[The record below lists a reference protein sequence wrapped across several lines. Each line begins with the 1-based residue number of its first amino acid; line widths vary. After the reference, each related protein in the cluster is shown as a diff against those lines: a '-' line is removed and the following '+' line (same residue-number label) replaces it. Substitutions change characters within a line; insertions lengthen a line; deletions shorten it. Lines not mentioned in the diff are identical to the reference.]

1 MREGIST
8 NRRCDPFAPCLR
20 ENGNQFVFRYHSRTT
35 TQPEKRI
42 SPVEAAELA
51 RGDLDIATVY
61 QDRARLPADFGFAR
75 GRLDGLAAHAFA
87 AQIGQP
93 PGSAIYFAV
102 DADFTPR
109 EVNGLIVPYFKGL
122 HAGMDEAA
130 GGTSTNSIGVYG
142 SGLVCATV
150 RDREHLARFAW
161 LAEATRWFG
170 SDTFTTWDVRQHRNA
185 GERLCGLGDAWQRC
199 EARDEFGQFRPL
211 GFDVRRDEGR
221 FMRVTAP
228 QLNLRRAPTTASVP
242 PLAVLREGQVVRVLG
257 AAVEPWRRI
266 RVTLGGSDVIGFV
279 SGRFLEAVG
288 APAPERAPVLV
299 PPVHFR
305 ADDPRSRRDS
315 TTRRA
320 QPLGESPRP
329 ARDPAATAAVRVAQ
343 LGEIVR
349 WLAVDSSDRYQRTEV
364 TFCNVYA
371 ADFCFL
377 ANVYLPRTWWTDSA
391 LTRIGRGEQPEVIYE
406 ATVREMRADDLFA
419 WLVAFGPQFGWRRVF
434 DATALQDAANAGGV
448 GVVCADLEADGKPG
462 HITLVVP
469 ETPADRAR
477 RDADRN
483 VTLPLQSQAGA
494 VNFRY
499 SIVGRPWWEDIGFR
513 EHGFFV
519 HA

>member
-1 MREGIST
+1 
-8 NRRCDPFAPCLR
+8 
-20 ENGNQFVFRYHSRTT
+20 
-35 TQPEKRI
+35 
-42 SPVEAAELA
+42 
-51 RGDLDIATVY
+51 
-61 QDRARLPADFGFAR
+61 
-75 GRLDGLAAHAFA
+75 
-87 AQIGQP
+87 
-93 PGSAIYFAV
+93 
-102 DADFTPR
+102 
-109 EVNGLIVPYFKGL
+109 
-122 HAGMDEAA
+122 
-130 GGTSTNSIGVYG
+130 
-142 SGLVCATV
+142 
-150 RDREHLARFAW
+150 
-161 LAEATRWFG
+161 
-170 SDTFTTWDVRQHRNA
+170 
-185 GERLCGLGDAWQRC
+185 
-199 EARDEFGQFRPL
+199 
-211 GFDVRRDEGR
+211 
-221 FMRVTAP
+221 
-228 QLNLRRAPTTASVP
+228 
-242 PLAVLREGQVVRVLG
+242 
-257 AAVEPWRRI
+257 
-266 RVTLGGSDVIGFV
+266 
-279 SGRFLEAVG
+279 
-288 APAPERAPVLV
+288 LV

-448 GVVCADLEADGKPG
+448 GVVCADPEADGKPG

-469 ETPADRAR
+469 ETPTDRAR

-499 SIVGRPWWEDIGFR
+499 SIVGRPWWEDLGFR

>member
-1 MREGIST
+1 MRVGIST
-8 NRRCDPFAPCLR
+8 NRRCDPFTTCLQQ
-20 ENGNQFVFRYHSRTT
+20 NGKQFVVRYHSRTT

-51 RGDLDIATVY
+51 RGGLDVATVY

-75 GRLDGLAAHAFA
+75 GRLDGLSAHTFA

-102 DADFTPR
+102 DEDFTAR
-109 EVNGLIVPYFKGL
+109 QVNEFIVPYFNGV

-130 GGTSTNSIGVYG
+130 GGSSTHSIGVYG

-150 RDREHLARFAW
+150 RDRERLARFAW

-170 SDTFTTWDVRQHRNA
+170 SDTFTSWDMRQHRNDGA
-185 GERLCGLGDAWQRC
+185 TLCGLGSAWQRC
-199 EARDEFGQFRPL
+199 DARDDFGQFRPI
-211 GFDVRRDEGR
+211 GFEVRRDQGR
-221 FMRVTAP
+221 LMRVTAA

-242 PLAVLREGQVVRVLG
+242 PLAVLRENQLVRVLG
-257 AAVEPWRRI
+257 EATEPWRRV
-266 RVTLGGSDVIGFV
+266 RVTLGGNDVIGFV
-279 SGRFLEAVG
+279 SGRFLEAVAAA
-288 APAPERAPVLV
+288 APAPAPIVV

-305 ADDPRSRRDS
+305 ADDPRARRGS
-315 TTRRA
+315 AARRA
-320 QPLGESPRP
+320 QPLGETPRP
-329 ARDPAATAAVRVAQ
+329 ARDPAATPAVRSAQ

-349 WLAVDSSDRYQRTEV
+349 WLAVESSARYQRTEV

-371 ADFCFL
+371 ADLCFL
-377 ANVYLPRTWWTDSA
+377 ANAYLPRAWWTDSA
-391 LTRIGRGEQPEVIYE
+391 LIRIGRGELPDVVYG

-419 WLVAFGPQFGWRRVF
+419 WLVAFGPAFGWRRVF
-434 DATALQDAANAGGV
+434 DATTLQEAANAGGV
-448 GVVCADLEADGKPG
+448 GLVCADREADGKPG
-462 HITLVVP
+462 HISIVVP
-469 ETPADRAR
+469 ETAIDRAR
-477 RDADRN
+477 RDPDQN

-499 SIVGRPWWEDIGFR
+499 SVVGTCWWEDLAFR
-513 EHGFFV
+513 EFGFFV